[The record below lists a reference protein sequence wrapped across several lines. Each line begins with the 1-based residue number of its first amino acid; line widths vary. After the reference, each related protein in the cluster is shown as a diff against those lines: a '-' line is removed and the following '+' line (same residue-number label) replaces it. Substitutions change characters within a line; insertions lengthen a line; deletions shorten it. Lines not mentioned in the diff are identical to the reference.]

1 MDRKEIYDWAQIVQS
16 IIVIFNMVVIT
27 IAKENDVLVLSSFI
41 LLFLVSLVAICMV
54 AKWKL
59 GWRNYEAVFD
69 VIWLI
74 WGVTGMTFYICTEI
88 Y

>member
-27 IAKENDVLVLSSFI
+27 VAKENDVLVLSSFI

-54 AKWKL
+54 VKWKL
-59 GWRNYEAVFD
+59 GWRNYEAVFN

-74 WGVTGMTFYICTEI
+74 WGVIGMTFCICPEI

>member
-1 MDRKEIYDWAQIVQS
+1 
-16 IIVIFNMVVIT
+16 MVVII

>member
-16 IIVIFNMVVIT
+16 VIVIFNMVVII

-54 AKWKL
+54 PN
-59 GWRNYEAVFD
+59 GS
-69 VIWLI
+69 
-74 WGVTGMTFYICTEI
+74 
-88 Y
+88 

>member
-16 IIVIFNMVVIT
+16 VIVIFNMVVIT

-54 AKWKL
+54 PN
-59 GWRNYEAVFD
+59 GS
-69 VIWLI
+69 
-74 WGVTGMTFYICTEI
+74 
-88 Y
+88 

>member
-16 IIVIFNMVVIT
+16 VILIFNMVVII

-74 WGVTGMTFYICTEI
+74 WGVIGMTFYICTEI

>member
-16 IIVIFNMVVIT
+16 VILIFNMVVII

-54 AKWKL
+54 PN
-59 GWRNYEAVFD
+59 GS
-69 VIWLI
+69 
-74 WGVTGMTFYICTEI
+74 
-88 Y
+88 

>member
-16 IIVIFNMVVIT
+16 VILIFNMVVII

>member
-27 IAKENDVLVLSSFI
+27 VAKENDVLVLSSFI

-54 AKWKL
+54 PN
-59 GWRNYEAVFD
+59 GS
-69 VIWLI
+69 
-74 WGVTGMTFYICTEI
+74 
-88 Y
+88 